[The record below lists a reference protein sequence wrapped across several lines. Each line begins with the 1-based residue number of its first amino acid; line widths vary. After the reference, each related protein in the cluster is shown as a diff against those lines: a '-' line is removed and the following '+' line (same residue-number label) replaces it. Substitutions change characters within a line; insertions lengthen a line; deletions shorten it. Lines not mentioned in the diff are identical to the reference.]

1 VTQITDREAPHE
13 HIERTRHVAANTGA
27 IMKLNVGSLDR
38 ALRIVAGV
46 ALIGLTVAGTI
57 GPWGW
62 IGVVPLA
69 TGLVGFC
76 PVYPLLGMNTCSMK
90 KA

>member
-1 VTQITDREAPHE
+1 
-13 HIERTRHVAANTGA
+13 
-27 IMKLNVGSLDR
+27 MKLNVGSLDR

-57 GPWGW
+57 GAWGW

>member
-1 VTQITDREAPHE
+1 
-13 HIERTRHVAANTGA
+13 
-27 IMKLNVGSLDR
+27 MKLNVGSLDR
-38 ALRIVAGV
+38 ALRIVAGI

-57 GPWGW
+57 GAWGW

-76 PVYPLLGMNTCSMK
+76 PAYPLLGLNTCSMK